1 MFCLSVGEKT
11 WSKTLEVVKKNAH
24 PSLHSGQRLTHLFE
38 IRLDYLEDDLSPES
52 ISFFILSCR
61 ANSLP
66 PTLSCPPSTLSCRA
80 ERGIPHSVRDGAPSL
95 KFIFTC
101 RLPEE
106 GGKRH
111 VPEEERLKILKHCL
125 EMGAYLVD
133 LEWKALQRF
142 IKKHGNPPF
151 PLDRTLVSFHDF
163 HGTPNDRALKGLMK
177 SLSQASVKLAKVVC
191 FSEKPE
197 DGLRLLSLIP
207 YGRRLGIE
215 VVAFGMGEKLSW
227 TRIVSLILGAPF
239 TYVSASKDAG
249 TAPGQLDIISAKS
262 LYEGLTSCLRSTE

>member
-1 MFCLSVGEKT
+1 MMFCLSVGEKS
-11 WSKTLEVVKKNAH
+11 WRKTLEAIQKNAH
-24 PSLHSGQRLTHLFE
+24 LTHLFE
-38 IRLDYLEDDLSPES
+38 IRLDYLEDDLSAES
-52 ISFFILSCR
+52 ISSFILSCL
-61 ANSLP
+61 SQD
-66 PTLSCPPSTLSCRA
+66 LSCPPSTLSCRA

-111 VPEEERLKILKHCL
+111 LPEEERLRILKHCL

-163 HGTPNDRALKGLMK
+163 RGTPNDRVLKGLVNSMRR
-177 SLSQASVKLAKVVC
+177 ASVKLAKVVC

-197 DGLRLLSLIP
+197 DGLQLLSLIP
-207 YGRRLGIE
+207 YGRRLGME

-239 TYVSASKDAG
+239 TYVSANKDAG

-262 LYEGLTSCLRSTE
+262 LYEGLTSCIRSTE

>member
-1 MFCLSVGEKT
+1 MFCLSVGEKS
-11 WSKTLEVVKKNAH
+11 WSNTLEVVKKNAH
-24 PSLHSGQRLTHLFE
+24 LTHLFE

-52 ISFFILSCR
+52 ISSFILSC
-61 ANSLP
+61 
-66 PTLSCPPSTLSCRA
+66 LSPDLSCRA
-80 ERGIPHSVRDGAPSL
+80 ERGAPPL
-95 KFIFTC
+95 FIFTC

-111 VPEEERLKILKHCL
+111 IPEEERLRILKHCL
-125 EMGAYLVD
+125 EIGAYLVD
-133 LEWKALQRF
+133 LEWKALQGF

-163 HGTPNDRALKGLMK
+163 EGTPNDRALKGLMK
-177 SLSQASVKLAKVVC
+177 SLSKASVKLAKVVC

-239 TYVSASKDAG
+239 TYVSASKDGG
-249 TAPGQLDIISAKS
+249 TAPGQLDILSAKT
-262 LYEGLTSCLRSTE
+262 LYEGLIHV

>member
-1 MFCLSVGEKT
+1 MMFCLSIGEKT
-11 WSKTLEVVKKNAH
+11 WSKTLEVVRKNAH
-24 PSLHSGQRLTHLFE
+24 PSLRSGQRLTHLFE
-38 IRLDYLEDDLSPES
+38 IRLDYLEDDLSPGGIS
-52 ISFFILSCR
+52 SFFEKIL
-61 ANSLP
+61 N
-66 PTLSCPPSTLSCRA
+66 
-80 ERGIPHSVRDGAPSL
+80 PSL

-111 VPEEERLKILKHCL
+111 LPEEERLRILKHCL

-133 LEWKALQRF
+133 LEWKALQGF
-142 IKKHGNPPF
+142 MKKHGNPPF

-163 HGTPNDRALKGLMK
+163 EGTPNDRALKGLMK
-177 SLSQASVKLAKVVC
+177 SLSQAFVKLAKVVC

-207 YGRRLGIE
+207 YGRRLGME

-227 TRIVSLILGAPF
+227 TRIVSLIFGAPF

-249 TAPGQLDIISAKS
+249 TAPGQLDILSAKS
-262 LYEGLTSCLRSTE
+262 LYEGLTSCIRSTE

>member
-11 WSKTLEVVKKNAH
+11 WSKTLEAIQKNAH
-24 PSLHSGQRLTHLFE
+24 LTHLFE
-38 IRLDYLEDDLSPES
+38 IRLDYLEDELSPKS
-52 ISFFILSCR
+52 ISSFILSCR
-61 ANSLP
+61 A
-66 PTLSCPPSTLSCRA
+66 
-80 ERGIPHSVRDGAPSL
+80 ERDAPSF

-106 GGKRH
+106 GGKRP
-111 VPEEERLKILKHCL
+111 VPEEERLRILKHCL

-133 LEWKALQRF
+133 LEWKSLQGF

-163 HGTPNDRALKGLMK
+163 EGTPNDRALKGLMK

-239 TYVSASKDAG
+239 TYVSASKDGG
-249 TAPGQLDIISAKS
+249 TAPGQLDILSAKS
-262 LYEGLTSCLRSTE
+262 LYEGLTSCIRSTE

>member
-1 MFCLSVGEKT
+1 
-11 WSKTLEVVKKNAH
+11 
-24 PSLHSGQRLTHLFE
+24 
-38 IRLDYLEDDLSPES
+38 
-52 ISFFILSCR
+52 
-61 ANSLP
+61 
-66 PTLSCPPSTLSCRA
+66 
-80 ERGIPHSVRDGAPSL
+80 
-95 KFIFTC
+95 
-101 RLPEE
+101 
-106 GGKRH
+106 
-111 VPEEERLKILKHCL
+111 
-125 EMGAYLVD
+125 MGAYLVD

-249 TAPGQLDIISAKS
+249 TAPGQLDILSAKS
-262 LYEGLTSCLRSTE
+262 LYEGLTSCIRSTE

>member
-1 MFCLSVGEKT
+1 MFCLSIGEKT
-11 WSKTLEVVKKNAH
+11 WSKTLEAIQKNAH
-24 PSLHSGQRLTHLFE
+24 LTHLFE
-38 IRLDYLEDDLSPES
+38 IRLDYLEDDLLPES
-52 ISFFILSCR
+52 ISSFI
-61 ANSLP
+61 
-66 PTLSCPPSTLSCRA
+66 LSCRA
-80 ERGIPHSVRDGAPSL
+80 ERGIPAF

-111 VPEEERLKILKHCL
+111 VPEEERLRILKHCL

-133 LEWKALQRF
+133 LEWKALKRF

-151 PLDRTLVSFHDF
+151 PLARTLVSFHDF
-163 HGTPNDRALKGLMK
+163 ERTPNDRALKGLMK

-207 YGRRLGIE
+207 YGRRLGME

-239 TYVSASKDAG
+239 TYVSGSKDAG
-249 TAPGQLDIISAKS
+249 TAPGQLDILSAKS
-262 LYEGLTSCLRSTE
+262 LYEGLTSCIRSTE

>member
-1 MFCLSVGEKT
+1 MFCLSVGEKS
-11 WSKTLEVVKKNAH
+11 WSNILEVVRKNAH
-24 PSLHSGQRLTHLFE
+24 PSLRSGQRLTHLFE

-52 ISFFILSCR
+52 ISSFILSC
-61 ANSLP
+61 
-66 PTLSCPPSTLSCRA
+66 LSPDLSCRA
-80 ERGIPHSVRDGAPSL
+80 ERGIPHFVRNSVPHFVRDDAPPL
-95 KFIFTC
+95 KLIFTC

-106 GGKRH
+106 GGKRYL
-111 VPEEERLKILKHCL
+111 PEEERLRILKHCL

-133 LEWKALQRF
+133 LEWKALKRF

-151 PLDRTLVSFHDF
+151 PLDRMLVSFHDF
-163 HGTPNDRALKGLMK
+163 EGTPNDRALKGLMK

-197 DGLRLLSLIP
+197 DGLRLLSLIS
-207 YGRRLGIE
+207 YGRRLGMK

-249 TAPGQLDIISAKS
+249 TAPGQLDILSAKS
-262 LYEGLTSCLRSTE
+262 LYEGLISCIRSTE

>member
-1 MFCLSVGEKT
+1 MRFCLSVGEKT
-11 WSKTLEVVKKNAH
+11 WSKTLEAIQKNAH
-24 PSLHSGQRLTHLFE
+24 LTHLFE

-52 ISFFILSCR
+52 ISSFILSC
-61 ANSLP
+61 
-66 PTLSCPPSTLSCRA
+66 LSPDLSCRA
-80 ERGIPHSVRDGAPSL
+80 ERGTPHSVREGAPSL

-142 IKKHGNPPF
+142 IKKHGIPPF
-151 PLDRTLVSFHDF
+151 PLERTLVSFHDF
-163 HGTPNDRALKGLMK
+163 HGTPKDRALKGLMK

-262 LYEGLTSCLRSTE
+262 LYEGLTSCIRSTE

>member
-1 MFCLSVGEKT
+1 MFCLSIGEKT
-11 WSKTLEVVKKNAH
+11 WSKTLEAIQKNAH
-24 PSLHSGQRLTHLFE
+24 PSLRSGQRLTHLFE

-52 ISFFILSCR
+52 ISSFILSCR
-61 ANSLP
+61 A
-66 PTLSCPPSTLSCRA
+66 
-80 ERGIPHSVRDGAPSL
+80 ERDIPHSVRDGAPSL

-106 GGKRH
+106 GGKRY
-111 VPEEERLKILKHCL
+111 VPEEERLRILKHCF

-133 LEWKALQRF
+133 LEWKALKRF

-151 PLDRTLVSFHDF
+151 SLDRTLVSFHDF

-207 YGRRLGIE
+207 YGRRLGME

-249 TAPGQLDIISAKS
+249 TAPGQLDILSAKS
-262 LYEGLTSCLRSTE
+262 LYEGLTSCIRSTE

>member
-1 MFCLSVGEKT
+1 MFCLSIGEKT
-11 WSKTLEVVKKNAH
+11 WSKTLEAIQKNAH
-24 PSLHSGQRLTHLFE
+24 LTHLFE
-38 IRLDYLEDDLSPES
+38 IRLDYLEDDLSPEA
-52 ISFFILSCR
+52 ISFFFEKIKKLFK
-61 ANSLP
+61 
-66 PTLSCPPSTLSCRA
+66 A
-80 ERGIPHSVRDGAPSL
+80 EENKHLKPSL
-95 KFIFTC
+95 EFIFTC

-106 GGKRH
+106 GGKRYIS
-111 VPEEERLKILKHCL
+111 EEERLKILKLCL

-163 HGTPNDRALKGLMK
+163 RGTPNDRALKGLMK

-262 LYEGLTSCLRSTE
+262 LYKGLTSCIRSTE

>member
-11 WSKTLEVVKKNAH
+11 WSKILEVVRKNAH
-24 PSLHSGQRLTHLFE
+24 PSLRSGQRLTPLFE
-38 IRLDYLEDDLSPES
+38 IRLDYLEDELSPES
-52 ISFFILSCR
+52 ISSFILSCR
-61 ANSLP
+61 A
-66 PTLSCPPSTLSCRA
+66 
-80 ERGIPHSVRDGAPSL
+80 ERDAPSF

-111 VPEEERLKILKHCL
+111 VPEEERLRILKHCL

-142 IKKHGNPPF
+142 IKKNGNPPF

-207 YGRRLGIE
+207 YGRRLGME

-249 TAPGQLDIISAKS
+249 TAPGQLDILSAKS
-262 LYEGLTSCLRSTE
+262 LYEGLTSCIRSTE

>member
-1 MFCLSVGEKT
+1 MFCLSVGEKS
-11 WSKTLEVVKKNAH
+11 WINALEVVKKNFH
-24 PSLHSGQRLTHLFE
+24 LTHLFE
-38 IRLDYLEDDLSPES
+38 IRLDYLEDDLSLEA
-52 ISFFILSCR
+52 ISFFFEKIKKLFK
-61 ANSLP
+61 AEENKHFK
-66 PTLSCPPSTLSCRA
+66 PSF
-80 ERGIPHSVRDGAPSL
+80 

-111 VPEEERLKILKHCL
+111 LPEEERLKILKHCL

-133 LEWKALQRF
+133 LEWKALKGF
-142 IKKHGNPPF
+142 IKKNGNPPF

-163 HGTPNDRALKGLMK
+163 HGTPNDRALKGLMN
-177 SLSQASVKLAKVVC
+177 SMSQAYVKLAKVVC

-207 YGRRLGIE
+207 YGRRLGME

-239 TYVSASKDAG
+239 TYVSANKDGG
-249 TAPGQLDIISAKS
+249 TAPGQLDILSAKT
-262 LYEGLTSCLRSTE
+262 LYKGLIHV